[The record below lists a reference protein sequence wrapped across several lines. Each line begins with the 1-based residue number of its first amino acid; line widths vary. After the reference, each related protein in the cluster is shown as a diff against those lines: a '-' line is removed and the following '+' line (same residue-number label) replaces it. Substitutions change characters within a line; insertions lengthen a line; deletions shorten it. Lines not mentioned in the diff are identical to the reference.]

1 MTKRTFGASEP
12 VELVARSNDVVGM
25 TEVFL
30 DNKKV
35 NASIAKAPVAPN
47 GDGPITFDMYMT
59 VRNVPV
65 QRRAGMRAFTPV
77 QSATLADWNRIFR
90 NY

>member
-1 MTKRTFGASEP
+1 MPKRTSEAEPLPAP
-12 VELVARSNDVVGM
+12 VDGVVGM
-25 TEVFL
+25 TKVLLEGEQ
-30 DNKKV
+30 V
-35 NASIAKAPVAPN
+35 NASIATASVAPT

-59 VRNVPV
+59 VRNVPA
-65 QRRAGMRAFTPV
+65 QRRAGMRAFTAI

>member
-1 MTKRTFGASEP
+1 MTKRTFGAGEP

-30 DNKKV
+30 GDAKV
-35 NASIAKAPVAPN
+35 NASIVQKVVTPS

-59 VRNVPV
+59 VRNVPA
-65 QRRAGMRAFTPV
+65 QRRSGMRAFTKT
-77 QSATLADWNRIFR
+77 QSATLAEWNRIFR
-90 NY
+90 SY